1 MRPRSCLPS
10 QIVRRRHIE
19 KANDSVGVP
28 ERPYSRRVR
37 FVLPAP
43 PRRARPS
50 LVRLDDRALGDWLA
64 RHALLLR
71 PLALRHGPALAAH
84 LGVPLAEVVASP
96 FGLRMCALGAKAGA
110 TVVPR
115 ETRRVLP
122 WHRAIRP
129 GAPETNEGRWQ
140 DGVLEVGKY
149 QQFAADEPRSVHHP
163 EQHAKWTPHEL
174 LHRAA
179 GAFFRPDASRF
190 ELYLGARLN
199 ELLPVAAWYGLEQH
213 LRLDERGPFDRT
225 VLDRNEALEGELF
238 WLRAAPE
245 ALRQRAIAMAPIFRA
260 GLVHAERELAACR
273 HDRAAGA
280 VSTVRHPEDFLD
292 AASDALGYVASHTAR
307 LRAPAVG
314 AVLAEG
320 GRTTAE
326 LGRYARRIEALFET
340 LLGGAIALDLAR
352 LGPKVAAARRLDRAL
367 RQAASA
373 PSRPALALA
382 VLRGAPPPRA
392 VALDGEE
399 PDVAQ
404 LRAGLRATLPSTL
417 ARAPWLAARLAAD
430 PALVAR
436 ATLGERAAR
445 VLEQGH
451 PELADLAR
459 LEGALAERRRADDRV
474 EVLEDLEGPRER
486 RVTSVVSRAFRVLRC
501 AGDPLALLE
510 GRAPSGP
517 SALLVGRFRGGP
529 VLVPLAPRHADA
541 LEAGELAA
549 LPAPVQRALAA
560 AGVLLRLSR

>member
-1 MRPRSCLPS
+1 M
-10 QIVRRRHIE
+10 
-19 KANDSVGVP
+19 
-28 ERPYSRRVR
+28 R

-43 PRRARPS
+43 PRRARSS

-64 RHALLLR
+64 RHALTLR
-71 PLALRHGPALAAH
+71 PVALRHGAALAAH
-84 LGVPLAEVVASP
+84 LGVPVAEVVASP
-96 FGLRMCALGAKAGA
+96 FGLRMCALGARAGA
-110 TVVPR
+110 SFVPH

-129 GAPETNEGRWQ
+129 ATPETNEGRWH

-149 QQFAADEPRSVHHP
+149 QQFAADAPRSVHHP

-213 LRLDERGPFDRT
+213 LRLEQRGPFDRT
-225 VLDRNEALEGELF
+225 VLDRNEALDAELF
-238 WLRAAPE
+238 WLHAAPE
-245 ALRQRAIAMAPIFRA
+245 ALRQRAVAMAPIFRA

-280 VSTVRHPEDFLD
+280 VSTVRHPEEFLD
-292 AASDALGYVASHTAR
+292 AASDALGYVATHAAR
-307 LRAPAVG
+307 LRAPAVA
-314 AVLAEG
+314 AVHAAS

-326 LGRYARRIEALFET
+326 LGRYERRIETLFET
-340 LLGGAIALDLAR
+340 LLGGEIALDLPR
-352 LGPKVAAARRLDRAL
+352 LTPKVAAARRLDRAL
-367 RQAASA
+367 RQATIA

-382 VLRGAPPPRA
+382 VLQGAPPPRR

-399 PDVAQ
+399 PDEAQ
-404 LRAGLRATLPSTL
+404 LREGLRATLPATL
-417 ARAPWLAARLAAD
+417 ARAPGLAVQLRRH

-436 ATLGERAAR
+436 AGLGERAAR
-445 VLEQGH
+445 VLDASH
-451 PELADLAR
+451 PQLAELAR

-474 EVLEDLEGPRER
+474 EVLEDLEGPPER
-486 RVTSVVSRAFRVLRC
+486 RVSSVVSRAFRVLRFV
-501 AGDPLALLE
+501 GDPLALLE
-510 GRAPSGP
+510 GQVPRGP
-517 SALLVGRFRGGP
+517 SALLVGRFRGAP
-529 VLVPLAPRHADA
+529 VLVPLAPPHADA
-541 LEAGELAA
+541 LEAGRLAA
-549 LPAPVQRALAA
+549 LPEAVQHALAA